1 MISTLF
7 LFDISSVLI
16 KNTLVV
22 GILGKNLSHDSAI
35 CRECDKEFLFDLNFS
50 ALIRISDSLKETFF
64 PIFKNIK
71 TERALPQF
79 RTD

>member
-64 PIFKNIK
+64 PIIKNIK
-71 TERALPQF
+71 NRKSFTSI
-79 RTD
+79 